1 MNSEHSTTETTA
13 ELPKAERARPG
24 DSPAGFVMVELNGDP
39 FSLHRGNY
47 TGAHL
52 KDALHI
58 PRDHALEQVVDAEF
72 KPVDNDAH
80 LKIRG
85 GEVFVSH
92 CGQGQSS

>member
-1 MNSEHSTTETTA
+1 MTNEHSTVEAAA
-13 ELPKAERARPG
+13 ELPKVERGHPE
-24 DSPAGFVMVELNGDP
+24 DPPAGFVMVELNGDP

-52 KDALHI
+52 KDTLHV
-58 PRDHALEQVVDAEF
+58 PREHVLEQVIDAEF
-72 KPVDNDAH
+72 KPVENDAH

-85 GEVFVSH
+85 EEVFVSH